1 MHTEAAGR
9 DLHDGICAV
18 LVEILM
24 QTALAGVVVDAER
37 FCGAGKAFVRIVAD
51 GAVGHG
57 REHDRHGKLKRGVM
71 FVLILPFSSR
81 SILDGF

>member
-1 MHTEAAGR
+1 MAADARLCALPHFDLDGGAGAEVILMHAEAAGR

-37 FCGAGKAFVRIVAD
+37 FCGAGKE
-51 GAVGHG
+51 VGEFDLTP
-57 REHDRHGKLKRGVM
+57 RALDEEA
-71 FVLILPFSSR
+71 PF
-81 SILDGF
+81 